1 MQWWCSATGMPWT
14 WRWQWY
20 PGVDL
25 LVLLVLGT
33 WLAVGAAQHWS
44 RRPWGWFLPGW
55 LGLWAALDWPIGK
68 LAAGYLASAHTL
80 EFLLLTLLAGPA
92 LLRAVPR
99 DGWLQLGPAGTWRH
113 RLLRTLAGPLAGLLI
128 YNVLVIATHFPLVV
142 DNAMTS
148 QLGSL
153 ALDLSWLV
161 AGLALW
167 WPIVA
172 PPEFHRLGMWGMIGY
187 LFVATIAPT
196 VPAMMMVFSDWPLY
210 RLYEMA
216 PRVTM
221 GLTANFD
228 IQLAGLVMKIIG
240 DIPMWGVMIYIF
252 WRGTAG
258 QRELV
263 DA

>member
-1 MQWWCSATGMPWT
+1 MPWT
-14 WRWQWY
+14 WQWQWY

-25 LVLLVLGT
+25 FLLLVAFTWWMLGRT
-33 WLAVGAAQHWS
+33 QHWP
-44 RRPWGWFLPGW
+44 RRPWGWFLAGW

-80 EFLLLTLLAGPA
+80 EFLLLTLLAAPA
-92 LLRAVPR
+92 LLRSVPR
-99 DGWLQLGPAGTWRH
+99 EGWLRPGREGSRRQRW
-113 RLLRTLAGPLAGLLI
+113 LRFFAGPLPGLAV
-128 YNVLVIATHFPLVV
+128 YDVLVIATHFPLIV

-148 QLGSL
+148 QAGSMVV
-153 ALDLSWLV
+153 DLSWLV

-172 PPEFHRLGMWGMIGY
+172 PKEFHRLGTWGSIGY

-210 RLYEMA
+210 RLYELA
-216 PRVTM
+216 PRVTPF
-221 GLTANFD
+221 LTANND

-240 DIPMWGVMIYIF
+240 DIPMWGVMIVIF
-252 WRGTAG
+252 FRGTAR
-258 QRELV
+258 QPELV